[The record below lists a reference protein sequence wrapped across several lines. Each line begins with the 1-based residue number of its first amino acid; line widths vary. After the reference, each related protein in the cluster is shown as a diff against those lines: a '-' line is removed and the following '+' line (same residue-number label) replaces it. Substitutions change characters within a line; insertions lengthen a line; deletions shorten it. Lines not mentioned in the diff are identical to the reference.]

1 MEIGK
6 RGEKPLPT
14 KRAVFLGRKGMR
26 LRTCI
31 QAARHRSADK
41 KLLGFKTPARSIV
54 SLPKG
59 RASRIHG
66 PKDKF
71 RARETLKMAT
81 EKKTST
87 ASTENDATSGMGNIL
102 ARNERTANSRHE
114 TLVFGA
120 NNNDS
125 QGSLARAHSSAEWLC
140 RNRPLP
146 CISRECGHLGRP
158 QQARSPRSHA
168 GVNGYVLF
176 DVCSVNIAFMGCFSS
191 LWKLAI
197 VGSIVGTLK
206 AEPEWTA
213 TP

>member
-1 MEIGK
+1 MEMGK

-59 RASRIHG
+59 RTSRIHR

-114 TLVFGA
+114 TLVSPAKTTTIPGDRLTAHIAQQNGFVVTVHSPVFPGNA
-120 NNNDS
+120 AI
-125 QGSLARAHSSAEWLC
+125 LAAL
-140 RNRPLP
+140 
-146 CISRECGHLGRP
+146 SRHEAPAPMR
-158 QQARSPRSHA
+158 
-168 GVNGYVLF
+168 
-176 DVCSVNIAFMGCFSS
+176 
-191 LWKLAI
+191 
-197 VGSIVGTLK
+197 
-206 AEPEWTA
+206 E
-213 TP
+213 